1 MSSQQ
6 RPIPEAAQRD
16 PDAVEILRLW
26 IAEHGVHCSM
36 KVGTAQEAFNVPES
50 AAWGRI
56 LAELARY
63 VASAMQAGYGS
74 SPAETLKAIQA
85 SFEKEMEQPAPGLE
99 AGAPKH

>member
-26 IAEHGVHCSM
+26 IAEHGMHCSM
-36 KVGTAQEAFNVPES
+36 KVGTAQEAFKMPES
-50 AAWGRI
+50 VAWGRI
-56 LAELARY
+56 LAEVARY

-74 SPAETLKAIQA
+74 DPAETLQAIRA
-85 SFEKEMEQPAPGLE
+85 SFDNDMEQPLPGLE
-99 AGAPKH
+99 AGSQRH